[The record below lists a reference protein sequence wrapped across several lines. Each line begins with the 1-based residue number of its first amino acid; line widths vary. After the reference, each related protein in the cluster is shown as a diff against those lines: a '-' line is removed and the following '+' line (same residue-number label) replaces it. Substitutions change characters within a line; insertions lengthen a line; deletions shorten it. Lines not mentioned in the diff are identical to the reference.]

1 MKHAECKIEKRAH
14 FEHKI
19 IAYKKSIG
27 AQIGTDAFFVFYFN
41 AFLAALRRFTS
52 RLLMAS
58 ARESFDIR

>member
-1 MKHAECKIEKRAH
+1 MKHAECKIKERAH

-19 IAYKKSIG
+19 IAYKKHRCSNRHRC
-27 AQIGTDAFFVFYFN
+27 FFVFYFN

>member
-1 MKHAECKIEKRAH
+1 MKHAECKIKKRAH

-19 IAYKKSIG
+19 IAYKKASMLKK
-27 AQIGTDAFFVFYFN
+27 APMLFVFYFN